1 MSLYARLWKKTKQKP
16 YVDYECTKYFSI
28 LDKKIDQCCGNVSL
42 LFLCLQHIHPF
53 FVPKKYVILSHLVMI
68 TTTYINSNYVFLK
81 EILSFISCDEFNP
94 NLFKQSSHFLQLLS
108 KTLNA

>member
-1 MSLYARLWKKTKQKP
+1 MQDCGKKQNKNLMLTMNAR
-16 YVDYECTKYFSI
+16 SI
-28 LDKKIDQCCGNVSL
+28 LVYWRKKIDQCCGNISL

-68 TTTYINSNYVFLK
+68 TTTYINSNYIFLK